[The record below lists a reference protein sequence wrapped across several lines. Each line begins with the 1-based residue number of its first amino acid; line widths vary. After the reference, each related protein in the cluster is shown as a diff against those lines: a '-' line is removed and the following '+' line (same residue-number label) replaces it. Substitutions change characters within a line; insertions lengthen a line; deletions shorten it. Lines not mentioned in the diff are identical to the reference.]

1 MMTYGTLGEVGER
14 ALSSNGSQTGQEKR
28 DVLEL
33 HDENEM
39 RGMDK
44 GRTQGKIDY
53 WQWWYIIKSD
63 EPE

>member
-1 MMTYGTLGEVGER
+1 MMAYGTLGEVGER

-44 GRTQGKIDY
+44 GRTQGKTDY
-53 WQWWYIIKSD
+53 WQ
-63 EPE
+63 